1 MSLHAT
7 NGYGLI
13 PADSGR
19 ISRDDGAVDAPSH
32 RTLHLLSLLQTGG
45 EWSVPDLAARLA
57 VSPRT
62 VRRDMQRLRDLG
74 YDVHSR
80 PGPGA
85 VYRLRPGTRIPPLLL
100 DADDVTAIIT
110 GLLVLEAWSPE
121 DPAAAV
127 ARGKIEQVLPP
138 GLRRRA
144 AATALSTQILRAEP
158 APAAWAAVGTLA
170 DAVAQGARVA
180 FTYADQHDRA
190 SERVIA
196 PHRHVLR
203 EGRWYVVGFDIDRD
217 DWRLFRLDRMR
228 EVRTVPG
235 TFAAREFPFASVEDW
250 LTSDFGRSGS

>member
-1 MSLHAT
+1 M
-7 NGYGLI
+7 
-13 PADSGR
+13 
-19 ISRDDGAVDAPSH
+19 DAPSH

-85 VYRLRPGTRIPPLLL
+85 AYRLRPGTRIPPLLL
-100 DADDVTAIIT
+100 DADDVTTLIT

-158 APAAWAAVGTLA
+158 APAEWAAVGTLA

-180 FTYADQHDRA
+180 FSYTDQHGRA

-203 EGRWYVVGFDIDRD
+203 GGRWYVVGFDIDRD

-235 TFAAREFPFASVEDW
+235 TFAAREFPFASVEEW

>member
-1 MSLHAT
+1 M
-7 NGYGLI
+7 
-13 PADSGR
+13 
-19 ISRDDGAVDAPSH
+19 DAPSH

-62 VRRDMQRLRDLG
+62 VRRDAQRLRDLG
-74 YDVHSR
+74 YDVRSR

-85 VYRLRPGTRIPPLLL
+85 AYRLRPGTRIPPLLL
-100 DADDVTAIIT
+100 DADDVTTIIT

-158 APAAWAAVGTLA
+158 APAEWAAVGTLA
-170 DAVAQGARVA
+170 DAVAQDARVA
-180 FTYADQHDRA
+180 FAYTDQHDRA

-196 PHRHVLR
+196 PHHHIFRG
-203 EGRWYVVGFDIDRD
+203 GRWYVVGFDIDRD

-228 EVRTVPG
+228 EVRALPG
-235 TFAAREFPFASVEDW
+235 VFAPREFPFASVEEW

>member
-1 MSLHAT
+1 M
-7 NGYGLI
+7 
-13 PADSGR
+13 
-19 ISRDDGAVDAPSH
+19 DAPSH

-62 VRRDMQRLRDLG
+62 VRRDAQRLRDLG
-74 YDVHSR
+74 YDVRSR

-85 VYRLRPGTRIPPLLL
+85 AYRLRPGTRIPPLLL
-100 DADDVTAIIT
+100 DADDVTTIIT

-144 AATALSTQILRAEP
+144 AATALSTQILRAESVP
-158 APAAWAAVGTLA
+158 AEWGAVGTLA
-170 DAVAQGARVA
+170 DAVAQDARVA
-180 FTYADQHDRA
+180 FTYTDQHDRA

-196 PHRHVLR
+196 PHRHIFR
-203 EGRWYVVGFDIDRD
+203 GGRWYVVGFDIDRD

-228 EVRTVPG
+228 EVRALPG
-235 TFAAREFPFASVEDW
+235 VFAPREFPFASVEEW

>member
-1 MSLHAT
+1 M
-7 NGYGLI
+7 
-13 PADSGR
+13 
-19 ISRDDGAVDAPSH
+19 
-32 RTLHLLSLLQTGG
+32 
-45 EWSVPDLAARLA
+45 PDLAARLA

-62 VRRDMQRLRDLG
+62 VRRDAQRLRDLG

-85 VYRLRPGTRIPPLLL
+85 AYRLRPGTRIPPLLL
-100 DADDVTAIIT
+100 DADDVTTIIT
-110 GLLVLEAWSPE
+110 GLLILEAWSPE

-158 APAAWAAVGTLA
+158 APAEWAAVGTLA
-170 DAVAQGARVA
+170 DAVAQSARVA
-180 FTYADQHDRA
+180 FTYTDQHDRA

-196 PHRHVLR
+196 PHRHILR
-203 EGRWYVVGFDIDRD
+203 GGRWYVVGFDIDRD

-228 EVRTVPG
+228 EVRALPG
-235 TFAAREFPFASVEDW
+235 VFAAREFPFASVEEW

>member
-1 MSLHAT
+1 M
-7 NGYGLI
+7 
-13 PADSGR
+13 
-19 ISRDDGAVDAPSH
+19 DAPSH
-32 RTLHLLSLLQTGG
+32 RTIQLLSLLQTGG
-45 EWSVPDLAARLA
+45 EWSVPELASRLA

-62 VRRDMQRLRDLG
+62 VRRDAQRLRDLG

-100 DADDVTAIIT
+100 DSDDVTAIIT

-144 AATALSTQILRAEP
+144 AATALSTQILHAES
-158 APAAWAAVGTLA
+158 APTEWAAVGTLA

-180 FTYADQHDRA
+180 FTYTDQHDRT

-203 EGRWYVVGFDIDRD
+203 GGQWYVVGFDIDRD

-228 EVRTVPG
+228 EVRTLPG
-235 TFAAREFPFASVEDW
+235 AFAAREFPFGSVEEW
-250 LTSDFGRSGS
+250 LASDFGRSGH

>member
-1 MSLHAT
+1 M
-7 NGYGLI
+7 
-13 PADSGR
+13 
-19 ISRDDGAVDAPSH
+19 DAPSH

-62 VRRDMQRLRDLG
+62 VRRDAQRLRDLG
-74 YDVHSR
+74 YDVRSR

-85 VYRLRPGTRIPPLLL
+85 AYRLRPGTRIPPLLL
-100 DADDVTAIIT
+100 DADDVTTIIT

-158 APAAWAAVGTLA
+158 APAEWAAVGTLA
-170 DAVAQGARVA
+170 DAVAQSARVA
-180 FTYADQHDRA
+180 FTYTDQHDRA

-196 PHRHVLR
+196 PHRHILR
-203 EGRWYVVGFDIDRD
+203 GGRWYVVGFDIDRD
-217 DWRLFRLDRMR
+217 DWRLVRLDRMR
-228 EVRTVPG
+228 EVRALPG
-235 TFAAREFPFASVEDW
+235 VFAPREFPFASVEEW

>member
-1 MSLHAT
+1 M
-7 NGYGLI
+7 
-13 PADSGR
+13 
-19 ISRDDGAVDAPSH
+19 DAPSH

-62 VRRDMQRLRDLG
+62 VRRDAQRLRDLG

-85 VYRLRPGTRIPPLLL
+85 AYRLRPGTRIPPLLL
-100 DADDVTAIIT
+100 DADDVTTIIT
-110 GLLVLEAWSPE
+110 GLLILEAWSPE

-158 APAAWAAVGTLA
+158 APAEWAAVGTLA
-170 DAVAQGARVA
+170 DAVA
-180 FTYADQHDRA
+180 
-190 SERVIA
+190 
-196 PHRHVLR
+196 
-203 EGRWYVVGFDIDRD
+203 
-217 DWRLFRLDRMR
+217 
-228 EVRTVPG
+228 
-235 TFAAREFPFASVEDW
+235 
-250 LTSDFGRSGS
+250 

>member
-1 MSLHAT
+1 M
-7 NGYGLI
+7 
-13 PADSGR
+13 
-19 ISRDDGAVDAPSH
+19 DAPSH

-62 VRRDMQRLRDLG
+62 VRRDAQRLRDLG
-74 YDVHSR
+74 YDVLSR

-85 VYRLRPGTRIPPLLL
+85 AYRLRPGTRIPPLLL
-100 DADDVTAIIT
+100 DADDVTTIIT

-158 APAAWAAVGTLA
+158 APAEWAGVGTLA

-180 FTYADQHDRA
+180 FTYTDQHDRA

-196 PHRHVLR
+196 PHRHIFR
-203 EGRWYVVGFDIDRD
+203 GGRWYVVGFDIDRD

-228 EVRTVPG
+228 EVRALPG
-235 TFAAREFPFASVEDW
+235 VFAPREFPFASVEEW
-250 LTSDFGRSGS
+250 LTSDFGRSES